1 MLSINILLLNI
12 MIDTI
17 INDRKKRVN
26 RPGEGVRLGR
36 REVIR
41 RRADH
46 EVIPFDVIHTLQ
58 QHHTI
63 YIIIIIIERR
73 CYCIIPC

>member
-1 MLSINILLLNI
+1 LLSINILLLNI

-17 INDRKKRVN
+17 INDGKRVN
-26 RPGEGVRLGR
+26 RAGEGVRLMR

-46 EVIPFDVIHTLQ
+46 EVISFDVIHTLQ

-63 YIIIIIIERR
+63 HY
-73 CYCIIPC
+73 YYDNKVPLL